1 VTLKTDLAGILT
13 VGAPPQSGDVQG
25 VLRWSNRLWN
35 YLAQF
40 LRRPEFP
47 SIVLTRIDSTAWDE
61 FGRLEDGMMVYAGPG
76 VLGPQEGLYIRETGV
91 WKKVAGT

>member
-1 VTLKTDLAGILT
+1 MTLKTDLSGVFA
-13 VGAPPQSGDVQG
+13 VGAPPQSGTLESTLV
-25 VLRWSNRLWN
+25 WCTRLFRF
-35 YLAQF
+35 LGTF

-47 SIVLTRIDSTAWDE
+47 TIVLTRIDSAAWDE
-61 FGRLEDGMMVYAGPG
+61 YGRLEDGMLMYAGPG